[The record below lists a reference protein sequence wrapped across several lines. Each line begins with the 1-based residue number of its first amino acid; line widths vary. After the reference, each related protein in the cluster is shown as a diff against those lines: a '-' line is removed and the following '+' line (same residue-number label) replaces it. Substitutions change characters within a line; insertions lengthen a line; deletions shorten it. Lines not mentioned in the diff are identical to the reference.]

1 MNESHEAGAGRGT
14 VTVGPDW
21 AQDVWCDY
29 RNYGHFIAQC
39 ERRWQAGF
47 RPHLGG
53 KDKDELL
60 RLIRVYQGRTY
71 GKAAPRRTR
80 QADASGFANNVRAAM
95 AAYQEGDVSQ
105 GESHHTTATGVT
117 GMSATTGTLNDMTV
131 EQLRDLAKRAEATLK
146 EKEAAAQAK
155 VLKFGAVGEI
165 VQDDTL
171 AGVKTSTHWF
181 AVDKRDGVLT
191 YATTWIPAAVVADAN
206 SMFRQRWFS
215 NDSRDTI
222 NTAENRAAVLQL
234 LATVGAWK

>member
-1 MNESHEAGAGRGT
+1 M
-14 VTVGPDW
+14 
-21 AQDVWCDY
+21 
-29 RNYGHFIAQC
+29 
-39 ERRWQAGF
+39 
-47 RPHLGG
+47 
-53 KDKDELL
+53 
-60 RLIRVYQGRTY
+60 
-71 GKAAPRRTR
+71 
-80 QADASGFANNVRAAM
+80 
-95 AAYQEGDVSQ
+95 
-105 GESHHTTATGVT
+105 
-117 GMSATTGTLNDMTV
+117 TGTLSDMTV